1 MKQHVF
7 DIAGFRVGL
16 WLPGEWDADGL
27 LPSFRPFRCKGTEGG
42 KLILEM
48 RVNGENLPDTF
59 PQGELLEEMEND
71 MGHVRLYVLPE
82 EYRVDIS
89 SPRGEKVHTMIAN
102 RCFSRAEVKL
112 CDTEPDKGYVLTS
125 LLRIAFS
132 QAILPEKAVSVHAS
146 AVYGNGKA
154 YLFMGKSGT
163 GKSTHSALWMSCFK
177 EFDLLNDDNPVIRMQ
192 QGKVWAYG
200 TPWSGKTPCYK
211 NIGMPVG
218 GAIRLKQA
226 PFNRFLQKK
235 DANAFIILL
244 PACSVIRKDVYLNGL
259 LCDLLA
265 QMAEGIPVGLLE
277 CLPNKEAARLC
288 RKEIENVEIER
299 NQIIEKN

>member
-1 MKQHVF
+1 MKQYIF
-7 DIAGFRVGL
+7 DIAGFRVGV
-16 WLPGEWDADGL
+16 WLPDEWDVDEL
-27 LPSFRPFRCKGTEGG
+27 LPSFRPFRCKGAEGE

-82 EYRVDIS
+82 GYRVDIS
-89 SPRGEKVHTMIAN
+89 SPRGKKVHTMIAE
-102 RCFSRAEVKL
+102 RCFARTEVKL
-112 CDTEPDKGYVLTS
+112 YDTEADKGYVLTS

-132 QAILPEKAVSVHAS
+132 QAILREKAVSVHAS

-163 GKSTHSALWMSCFK
+163 GKSTHSALWMSCF
-177 EFDLLNDDNPVIRMQ
+177 EDFDLLNDDNPVLRLEYGQ
-192 QGKVWAYG
+192 VWAYG

-211 NIGMPVG
+211 NIGVPVG
-218 GAIRLKQA
+218 GVIRLKQA
-226 PFNRFLQKK
+226 PFNRFLHEK

-244 PACSVIRKDVYLNGL
+244 PACSVIHKDVYLSGL

-277 CLPNKEAARLC
+277 CLPDKEAALLC
-288 RKEIENVEIER
+288 RREIENIER
-299 NQIIEKN
+299 N